1 MTPPPSRPSSGAS
14 GGGDA
19 AGLALIGSAV
29 AQLVVPVLVGV
40 WLDNR
45 YGWSPWGLA
54 GGTAAGV
61 LGGAVGFWL
70 LYRRANRTKL

>member
-1 MTPPPSRPSSGAS
+1 MANPPSRPSSGG

-29 AQLVVPVLVGV
+29 AQLVVPILLGV
-40 WLDNR
+40 WADNQ
-45 YGWSPWGLA
+45 YGWSPWGLVV
-54 GGTAAGV
+54 GTAAGV
-61 LGGAVGFWL
+61 AGGAVGFWL